1 MQKIVE
7 TIKKVSAVDS
17 TVLVLGET
25 GVGKSRLVRHLHEV
39 SNRKNES
46 FYEINCAALP
56 TNLIESE
63 LLDTQADP
71 LQVRIVKEKGLLE
84 SAHKGTLFLD
94 EIGEMPLET
103 QAKLLQV
110 LQEKRF
116 AL

>member
-71 LQVRIVKEKGLLE
+71 LQVRIVKG
-84 SAHKGTLFLD
+84 KGT
-94 EIGEMPLET
+94 IRIS
-103 QAKLLQV
+103 A
-110 LQEKRF
+110 
-116 AL
+116 

>member
-7 TIKKVSAVDS
+7 TIKKVSVVDS

-63 LLDTQADP
+63 LFGYSGGSFTGAN
-71 LQVRIVKEKGLLE
+71 REGK
-84 SAHKGTLFLD
+84 KGT
-94 EIGEMPLET
+94 IRIS
-103 QAKLLQV
+103 A
-110 LQEKRF
+110 
-116 AL
+116 

>member
-1 MQKIVE
+1 MDNQLKTYKKELRETYEHEGLIFKSIAMQKIVE
-7 TIKKVSAVDS
+7 TIKKVSVVDS

-63 LLDTQADP
+63 LFGYSGGSFTGAN
-71 LQVRIVKEKGLLE
+71 REG
-84 SAHKGTLFLD
+84 
-94 EIGEMPLET
+94 
-103 QAKLLQV
+103 
-110 LQEKRF
+110 KRDY
-116 AL
+116 

>member
-1 MQKIVE
+1 M
-7 TIKKVSAVDS
+7 VDS

-46 FYEINCAALP
+46 FYEINCAVLP

-63 LLDTQADP
+63 LFGYSGGSFTGAN
-71 LQVRIVKEKGLLE
+71 REGKKGLLE
-84 SAHKGTLFLD
+84 SANKGTLFLD
-94 EIGEMPLET
+94 EIGEMPLEI

-116 AL
+116 VLLAEEN